1 MKFSYLIINIITI
14 IIPFLY
20 SFHPKMNLI
29 KWWKPIWLSL
39 STTAIFFLV
48 WDVIFSAY
56 GVWGFNPDYLIG
68 FGFLGLPLEEWFF
81 FWMIPYASLFIY
93 FSLQYFKPNWK
104 VNSTII
110 PVFSITLMTVSLLLI
125 ILNIDKLYTVV
136 NFSVLFLIL
145 LYTYFRK
152 KHLLGRFFIAYFIIL
167 IPFILVNGFLTGMF
181 TVDPVVWYNPNEIA
195 GLRMISI
202 PIEDFGY
209 TFSMLLM
216 SLILIDQKIKIS
228 WDK

>member
-1 MKFSYLIINIITI
+1 
-14 IIPFLY
+14 
-20 SFHPKMNLI
+20 MNLI